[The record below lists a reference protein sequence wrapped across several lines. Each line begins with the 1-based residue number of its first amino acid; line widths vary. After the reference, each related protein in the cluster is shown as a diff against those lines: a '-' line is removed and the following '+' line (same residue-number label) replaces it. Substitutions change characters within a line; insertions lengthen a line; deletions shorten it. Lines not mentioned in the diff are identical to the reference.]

1 MNTRSRGDDDGL
13 LDAVRIVMRLAR
25 IIERCCDDVG
35 LTMPQ
40 YRALNHAA
48 RGKRRSYE
56 LARFSAVSR
65 AAMSALTTGMLKAG
79 LLERNDAEGDGRGV
93 EFGATRHGLDVLAAL
108 EDRLV
113 ARFVEVL
120 GPAAASLKTLDV
132 EAIEAALDRE
142 VDREFGPLYPSR

>member
-1 MNTRSRGDDDGL
+1 MNARSRTDDEGL
-13 LDAVRIVMRLAR
+13 LDAVRVVMRLAR
-25 IIERCCDDVG
+25 IIERCCDEAG

-93 EFGATRHGLDVLAAL
+93 EFGATKHGLDVLASL

-113 ARFVEVL
+113 ERFAEVL
-120 GPAAASLKTLDV
+120 GPAAASLTSLDGA
-132 EAIEAALDRE
+132 AIEAALDRE
-142 VDREFGPLYPSR
+142 VDREFGTLYPST